1 MWLQYRRLCVRSRS
15 AGEPR
20 RRSRDQ
26 EIEGR
31 MNQNFY
37 ARLHEVALRRPDAEC
52 LIFPDSGSWT
62 YGQLEQLCA
71 RYASVLWQSGA
82 RPGDRVVVQV
92 SKSPEAVAL
101 YLACLRTGVIH
112 VPLNDAYT
120 AAELAYF
127 LADAEP
133 AIVCCDPAR
142 AETIA
147 LSTTAELLTLGSP
160 DGRPIGSLVDRA
172 ARATPMED
180 VTHRREDDVAAIV
193 YTSGTTGR
201 SKGAM
206 LTHRNLA
213 SNATTLCTCWGWREE
228 DVLIH
233 ALPLFHVHGLFVAL
247 HCAMLFGSAM
257 IFLPTFDRAAIMAA
271 LPRATVLM
279 GVPTFY
285 TRLLQ
290 HDELNRDTLRQVR
303 LFISG
308 SAPLTVQTFESFE
321 SRTGHRILERYG
333 MSETLMITSN
343 PLDGERVPGTVGFAL
358 PGVECRVC
366 GEDGAT
372 LPAGTIGGI
381 EVRGP
386 NVFCGYWRQPEKTR
400 AELREDGFFRTGDL
414 GQMGEDG
421 RLTIVGRS
429 KDVVIAGGYNIY
441 PKEIELLIDE
451 IPGVSESAVFGL
463 PHPDLG
469 EAVVAMVVPAAHA
482 ALDESVVIEA
492 LAQRLARFKQPRR
505 VLLVDALPRNSM
517 GKVQKNELR
526 ARYATLFA

>member
-1 MWLQYRRLCVRSRS
+1 
-15 AGEPR
+15 
-20 RRSRDQ
+20 
-26 EIEGR
+26 

-52 LIFPDSGSWT
+52 LILPDSGSWS
-62 YGQLEQLCA
+62 YRELEQLCA
-71 RYASVLWQSGA
+71 RYASVLRQSGA
-82 RPGDRVVVQV
+82 RPGDRAVVQV

-101 YLACLRTGVIH
+101 YLACLRAGVIH
-112 VPLNDAYT
+112 VPLNEAYT

-127 LADAEP
+127 VADAEP

-147 LSTTAELLTLGSP
+147 PLAAAELLTLGCQ
-160 DGRPIGSLVDRA
+160 DGRPTGSLVDRA

-213 SNATTLCTCWGWREE
+213 SNAATLCTCWGWREE

-247 HCAMLFGSAM
+247 HCAMLCGSGV
-257 IFLPTFDRAAIMAA
+257 IFLPTFDREAIMAA

-290 HDELNRDTLRQVR
+290 HDGLNRNAVRQMR
-303 LFISG
+303 LFICG
-308 SAPLTVQTFESFE
+308 SAPLTIQTFESWE

-343 PLDGERVPGTVGFAL
+343 PLEGERVAGTVGYAL

-366 GEDGAT
+366 AEDGAR
-372 LPAGTIGGI
+372 LPADTIGGI

-386 NVFCGYWRQPEKTR
+386 NVFRGYWRQPEKTR
-400 AELREDGFFRTGDL
+400 AELRADGFFRTGDL
-414 GQMGEDG
+414 GQMGADG
-421 RLTIVGRS
+421 RLTLVGRS
-429 KDVVIAGGYNIY
+429 KDLVIAGGYNIY
-441 PKEIELLIDE
+441 PKEIELLLDD
-451 IPGVSESAVFGL
+451 IPGVSESAVFGV

-469 EAVVAMVVPAAHA
+469 EAVIAAVVLKAHA
-482 ALDESVVIEA
+482 ALDESAVIEA

-505 VLLVDALPRNSM
+505 VLLVEALPRNAM

-526 ARYATLFA
+526 ARYGTLFA